1 MPLQIFLTGIS
12 IKFYGS
18 HHTHFT
24 DFCLLGLGFEA
35 RLPRLD
41 VVAVDSSESRSSRD
55 FVDPGESRDSSAT
68 SERSSVICEAVS
80 SSESS
85 VSFKK

>member
-1 MPLQIFLTGIS
+1 MPLEFFS
-12 IKFYGS
+12 KNFPFY
-18 HHTHFT
+18 THFT

-41 VVAVDSSESRSSRD
+41 VVAVDSSESRDLSSRD